1 MMILLLNFSQG
12 NDIWHLTFSFS
23 KFYKIDFL
31 YLSLNS
37 QSYLKFNI
45 RWNLTRNKYNIN
57 IVYLENRIK
66 HVFLFIYFFTFA
78 LFFWS
83 VIWFNQNQ
91 KKLITLLIIL
101 FLYIVV
107 RLPASSE
114 DAKNFFNENLTRTL
128 FLLFFFFILYSNKFL
143 FFLFVLLFRCT
154 NKYWL
159 KKNLCLR
166 FALLFLY
173 SSFFFVFFFVFV
185 FFF

>member
-57 IVYLENRIK
+57 IVYLENRIN
-66 HVFLFIYFFTFA
+66 LFFFFTFA

-91 KKLITLLIIL
+91 KKLIALLIIL
-101 FLYIVV
+101 FLYSVV

-128 FLLFFFFILYSNKFL
+128 FLLFFFYP
-143 FFLFVLLFRCT
+143 LL
-154 NKYWL
+154 K
-159 KKNLCLR
+159 
-166 FALLFLY
+166 
-173 SSFFFVFFFVFV
+173 
-185 FFF
+185 